1 MQIKNFIGIDISKN
15 TLDMTLLDSQGKQL
29 DYQQIENSPKQIKSS
44 LSGLFKRFKIRTQE
58 TVFCMEYTGVYNLPL
73 VKHLNDLK
81 ALIWMESGTQISKS
95 MGLVRGKND
104 KVDSSRIAYYALSNR
119 FKMKLWAPPREVI
132 DRIAALLTQRS
143 RFIKAKKQLS
153 VPVEEQ
159 KGFLDKNVLKSIL
172 EHNKKPI
179 AALVDSINNLE
190 KQLMELVKQDQN
202 LTKLYKIITS
212 VDGVGMITALNL
224 LTTTN
229 EFLNI
234 KEAKKYACYSGVAPF
249 MHSSGTSVR
258 GKTRV
263 SHMAN
268 KKMKTLLHM
277 AALAAIQVKGEI
289 KAYYERKVSQGK
301 SKMSVLNAVRN
312 KIIQRVFACVKQN
325 KIFEKNLR
333 FCLD

>member
-15 TLDMTLLDSQGKQL
+15 TLDMSLLDLQGKQL
-29 DYQQIENSPKQIKSS
+29 HYQQIGNSPKEIKSC
-44 LSGLFKRFKIRTQE
+44 LSGLLKQFKLNNEE

-73 VKHLNDLK
+73 INHLKSLK

-104 KVDSSRIAYYALSNR
+104 RVDSLRIAHYALSNR
-119 FKMKLWAPPREVI
+119 YKMNLWNPPRDI
-132 DRIAALLTQRS
+132 ISRIAALLTQRN
-143 RFIKAKKQLS
+143 RFIKAKKQLC

-159 KGFLDKNVLKSIL
+159 KGFLDKAVLKSII

-179 AALVDSINNLE
+179 AALVSSINSLE
-190 KQLMELVKQDQN
+190 KQLMELVKKDQN
-202 LTKLYKIITS
+202 LTRLYKIVTS
-212 VDGVGMITALNL
+212 VNGVGMITALNL

-229 EFLNI
+229 EFLSI
-234 KEAKKYACYSGVAPF
+234 TEAKKFACYSGVAPF

-258 GKTRV
+258 GRTRV

-289 KAYYERKVSQGK
+289 KDYYERKVSQGK
-301 SKMSVLNAVRN
+301 SKMSTLNAVRN
-312 KIIQRVFACVKQN
+312 KIIHRVFACVKQN
-325 KIFEKNLR
+325 KIFSKNLQI
-333 FCLD
+333 CLD